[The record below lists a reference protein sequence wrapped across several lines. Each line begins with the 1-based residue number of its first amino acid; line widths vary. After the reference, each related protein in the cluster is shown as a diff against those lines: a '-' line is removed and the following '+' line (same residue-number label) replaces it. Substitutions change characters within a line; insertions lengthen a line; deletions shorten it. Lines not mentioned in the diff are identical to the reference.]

1 MASERRLLAQL
12 APELSEDMILR
23 LVAAFQ
29 DLRQA
34 YSAGQLTYPYSLRGT
49 HIQRCFVAPELDYPL
64 AFPSELIN
72 LVRHIQAY
80 PEDTLEIALRNIFDF
95 DVYRPETIG
104 KLADILDHH
113 GQVDNLIIGSVWL
126 RIALAALS

>member
-34 YSAGQLTYPYSLRGT
+34 YSAGQLTYPYSLRGKG
-49 HIQRCFVAPELDYPL
+49 RSDLDATRAQHVL
-64 AFPSELIN
+64 AELIN
-72 LVRHIQAY
+72 LVRHLQAY
-80 PEDTLEIALRNIFDF
+80 PADSIEAALRNIFDF
-95 DVYRPETIG
+95 DIHRPETIE
-104 KLADILDHH
+104 KLADILDYH
-113 GQVDNLIIGSVWL
+113 G
-126 RIALAALS
+126 